1 MQQAD
6 FSPGDCFTDYSYRT
20 DSKYKKNYI
29 HSCNL
34 NQHRN
39 QLFGEHSFAA
49 DRMSQQKF
57 RRFVLFF
64 FTENADCTNRSIK
77 RTAQP
82 QNIAALNSIKP
93 YKRSEIQT
101 VHTECLGKRTHRGKH
116 IVDALHLSFH
126 FREQE
131 NADGK
136 QKAHR
141 SCPYQKRGFALPQF
155 VFYKCHTVSPSFS

>member
-1 MQQAD
+1 MHKTD
-6 FSPGDCFTDYSYRT
+6 LPPGNCLADYSYRT

-29 HSCNL
+29 HRCDL
-34 NQHRN
+34 NKHGN
-39 QLFGEHSFAA
+39 QLFAHNPFAA

-131 NADGK
+131 NTDCK
-136 QKAHR
+136 QKTDR
-141 SCPYQKRGFALPQF
+141 SRPYQKGSLTLPQL
-155 VFYKCHTVSPSFS
+155 VFYKCHSVSPSFS